1 VVRILQ
7 GRVLGGHNAAPLAA
21 WSPSGRGNLNR
32 YGGRLSGAEGTCS
45 LLQASRRV
53 AELAA
58 SPGRASGDLRQ
69 IRRLLGEPIWPAHD
83 RVLLG

>member
-1 VVRILQ
+1 
-7 GRVLGGHNAAPLAA
+7 
-21 WSPSGRGNLNR
+21 
-32 YGGRLSGAEGTCS
+32 
-45 LLQASRRV
+45 V